1 MTSQAKTD
9 KVYLA
14 ALEAYEEHEALAQK
28 YMKTLQELQQ
38 STKTEPWVIED
49 CEDAFALHNCIT
61 AVLRDILYAGEDLPP
76 MDDVF

>member
-28 YMKTLQELQQ
+28 YMKTLRELQE
-38 STKTEPWVIED
+38 STKAEPWVIED
-49 CEDAFALHNCIT
+49 CEEAFNLHNCIT